1 MTKRSRSRTHT
12 AGVSPP
18 LDRPALRNLARF
30 RYVLRKFLR
39 FSEQAARSFGVTP
52 QQHQLLLGVA
62 GFTSRNRATIS
73 ELAEFMQERHNS
85 TVELAGRAARRGLVR
100 REHDPHDRRFVVV
113 SLTARGEAVLA
124 GLAKLHT
131 QEIARL
137 KVGLLVS
144 DKHGPRAIV
153 AKKRR

>member
-1 MTKRSRSRTHT
+1 MRK
-12 AGVSPP
+12 
-18 LDRPALRNLARF
+18 LAAF
-30 RYVLRKFLR
+30 RYALRKFLR

-62 GFTSRNRATIS
+62 GFTSQNRATIS
-73 ELAEFMQERHNS
+73 QLAEFMQERHNS
-85 TVELAGRAARRGLVR
+85 TVELAERAARRGLVR
-100 REHDPHDRRFVVV
+100 REHDPYDRRFVVV

-137 KVGLLVS
+137 KVGLLAS
-144 DKHGPRAIV
+144 DKHTSSATM